1 MDALVESAPSADKHE
16 ESDDL
21 WRRFIDESEPGIRD
35 SLIEHYTEFAR
46 MLAAKSYAKR
56 QIAELEFADFL
67 QFALVGLL
75 EAIDRFEPSRNIRFE
90 SYASARI
97 TGAILNGVARSTDR
111 QEQIALRTRLRRE
124 RMESIRD
131 NPSDDTKVS
140 PLFEKLA
147 DVAVGMAV
155 GYMLEDSGMFQQA
168 EQASPTSAYERTE
181 LKQLCEI
188 VRRLV
193 ELLPDQ
199 QRRVIKYHYFHG
211 HTFER
216 IAELVRL
223 TVGRI
228 SQLHK
233 QSVHGLRKLFRQYG
247 ALNDRL

>member
-1 MDALVESAPSADKHE
+1 VLDPGNNDAAQKESEK
-16 ESDDL
+16 L
-21 WRRFIDESEPGIRD
+21 WRRFATGSEAEIREQ
-35 SLIEHYTEFAR
+35 LIEHYTGFAR
-46 MLAAKSYAKR
+46 MLAAKSYARR

-67 QFALVGLL
+67 QLALVGLV
-75 EAIDRFEPSRNIRFE
+75 EAIDRFEPGRDIRFE

-97 TGAILNGVARSTDR
+97 TGAILNGVAKSTDR
-111 QEQIALRTRLRRE
+111 QEQINLRTRLRRQ
-124 RMESIRD
+124 RSDSLYES
-131 NPSDDTKVS
+131 DTQEGTSS

-147 DVAVGMAV
+147 DFAVGMAV

-168 EQASPTSAYERTE
+168 EQASAPSAYERTE
-181 LKQLCEI
+181 FKQLCEI

-193 ELLPDQ
+193 ELLPEQ
-199 QRRVIKYHYFHG
+199 QRRIVKYHYFHG

-233 QSVHGLRKLFRQYG
+233 KSVQGLRKLFRQYG